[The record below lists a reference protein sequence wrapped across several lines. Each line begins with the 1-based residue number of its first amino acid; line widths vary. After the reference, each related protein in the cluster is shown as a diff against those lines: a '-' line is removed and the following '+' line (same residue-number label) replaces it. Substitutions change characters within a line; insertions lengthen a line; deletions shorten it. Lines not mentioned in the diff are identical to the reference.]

1 MLSYKDFTRHFDL
14 SLFDKDFQKFLTNSF
29 SDLTEYNILES
40 DYITSEK
47 AGIDLGFTNNEAVYD
62 DDDNV
67 VFEKG
72 NPVFSHLIFYP
83 KSLTTIDN
91 FPFDAKFDDTRIE
104 IIKKAGNPTQTKEG
118 YADFLN
124 KNFLVDNYKV
134 GNVVITFD
142 YDAESQTIN
151 FIQVRDNNLV
161 EHLKL

>member
-1 MLSYKDFTRHFDL
+1 MLSYQDL
-14 SLFDKDFQKFLTNSF
+14 IKKFGTNLSDTDFQLFLTNTF

-40 DYITSEK
+40 DYISSDK
-47 AGIDLGFTNNEAVYD
+47 IGIELGFKNNDALYD
-62 DDDNV
+62 DDENI

-72 NPVFSHLIFYP
+72 NPVFSHFILYP
-83 KSLTTIDN
+83 KSSTLIDKL
-91 FPFDAKFDDTRIE
+91 PFDTSFEDNRDE
-104 IIKKAGNPTQTKEG
+104 IIKQAGNATETKEG

-134 GNVVITFD
+134 DHIVVTFD
-142 YDAESQTIN
+142 YDAEKKTIN

>member
-62 DDDNV
+62 DDD
-67 VFEKG
+67 
-72 NPVFSHLIFYP
+72 
-83 KSLTTIDN
+83 
-91 FPFDAKFDDTRIE
+91 
-104 IIKKAGNPTQTKEG
+104 IKKAGNPTQTKEG